1 MLNNNEKNVLNKLYN
16 ITNSIKDL
24 YFKLITLEL
33 NGKKNSEDYKKI
45 LDYLSMTRE
54 LEEKHMYEID
64 DCNKYLSYFEKNMY
78 GVNEM
83 NAITEGNYL
92 YLKEFRI
99 IGNLLIYRDE
109 NNKNEAILNEAILK
123 DVMLMF
129 IKNLD
134 MCIKKTTNKFLKEK
148 LIYTIYSLIYSNKN
162 IETDLLYYN
171 FNFELDNISK
181 SNYIAYLL
189 NVDNKKYNKKFMSY
203 ILDFTNNAMKY
214 ITKNTYNFDKDNQI
228 ILFLKENIIKSCK
241 DLCSNEKELERQKE
255 LVDSYDIGNENYY
268 YSEDRELIK
277 SLFKKNNL

>member
-33 NGKKNSEDYKKI
+33 NGKKNSEEYKKI

-54 LEEKHMYEID
+54 LEEKYMYEID

-109 NNKNEAILNEAILK
+109 NNKDETILNEAILK
-123 DVMLMF
+123 DIMLMF

-189 NVDNKKYNKKFMSY
+189 NIDNKKYNKKFMSY
-203 ILDFTNNAMKY
+203 ILNFTNNAMKY
-214 ITKNTYNFDKDNQI
+214 ITKNTYNFDEENQI

>member
-33 NGKKNSEDYKKI
+33 NGKKNSEEYKKI

-54 LEEKHMYEID
+54 LEEKYMYEID

-109 NNKNEAILNEAILK
+109 NNKDETILNEAILK
-123 DVMLMF
+123 DIMLMF

-189 NVDNKKYNKKFMSY
+189 NIDNKKYNKKFMSY

>member
-33 NGKKNSEDYKKI
+33 NGKKNSEDYRKI

-54 LEEKHMYEID
+54 LEKKYMYEID

-109 NNKNEAILNEAILK
+109 NNKNETILNEAILK
-123 DVMLMF
+123 DIMLMF

-189 NVDNKKYNKKFMSY
+189 NVDNKKYNKKFMWH
-203 ILDFTNNAMKY
+203 ILNFTNNAMKY
-214 ITKNTYNFDKDNQI
+214 ITKNTYNFDEENQI

-255 LVDSYDIGNENYY
+255 LVDSYDIDNENYY

>member
-24 YFKLITLEL
+24 YSKLIKLEL

-54 LEEKHMYEID
+54 LEKKYMYEID

-109 NNKNEAILNEAILK
+109 NNKNETILNEAILK
-123 DVMLMF
+123 DIMLMF

-189 NVDNKKYNKKFMSY
+189 NVDNKKYNKKFMWH
-203 ILDFTNNAMKY
+203 ILNFTNNAMKY
-214 ITKNTYNFDKDNQI
+214 ITKNTYNFDEENQI

-255 LVDSYDIGNENYY
+255 LVDSYDIDNENYY

>member
-1 MLNNNEKNVLNKLYN
+1 MLNNNEKKVLNKLYN
-16 ITNSIKDL
+16 ITKSIKDL

-33 NGKKNSEDYKKI
+33 NGKKNSEEYKKI

-99 IGNLLIYRDE
+99 IGKLLIYRDE

-123 DVMLMF
+123 DVILMF

-134 MCIKKTTNKFLKEK
+134 KCIKKTTNNFLKEK

-171 FNFELDNISK
+171 FNFELNNISK

-189 NVDNKKYNKKFMSY
+189 NIDNKKYNKKFMSY

-214 ITKNTYNFDKDNQI
+214 ITKNTYNFDEENQI

-255 LVDSYDIGNENYY
+255 LVDSYDIDNENYY

>member
-54 LEEKHMYEID
+54 LEKKYMYEID

-83 NAITEGNYL
+83 NAITEENYL

-109 NNKNEAILNEAILK
+109 NNKNETILNEAILK
-123 DVMLMF
+123 DIMLMF

-189 NVDNKKYNKKFMSY
+189 NIDNKKYNKKFMSY

-214 ITKNTYNFDKDNQI
+214 ITKNTYNFDDENQI

>member
-1 MLNNNEKNVLNKLYN
+1 MLNNNEKKVLNKLYN
-16 ITNSIKDL
+16 ITKSIKDL

-33 NGKKNSEDYKKI
+33 NGKKNSEEYKKI

-54 LEEKHMYEID
+54 LEEKYMNEID

-99 IGNLLIYRDE
+99 IGKLLIYRDE

-123 DVMLMF
+123 DVILMF

-134 MCIKKTTNKFLKEK
+134 KCIKETTNKFLKEK

-189 NVDNKKYNKKFMSY
+189 NVDNKKYNKKFMCY
-203 ILDFTNNAMKY
+203 ILNFTNNAMKY
-214 ITKNTYNFDKDNQI
+214 ITKNTYNFDDENQI

>member
-1 MLNNNEKNVLNKLYN
+1 MLNNNENNVLNKLYN

-33 NGKKNSEDYKKI
+33 NGKKNNEDYKKI

-54 LEEKHMYEID
+54 LEEKYMNEID

-109 NNKNEAILNEAILK
+109 NNKNETILNEAILK
-123 DVMLMF
+123 DIILMF

-189 NVDNKKYNKKFMSY
+189 NVDNKKYNEKFMWY

-214 ITKNTYNFDKDNQI
+214 ITKNTYNFNEENQI

-255 LVDSYDIGNENYY
+255 LVDSYDIDNENYY

>member
-54 LEEKHMYEID
+54 LEKKYMYEID

-109 NNKNEAILNEAILK
+109 NNKNETILNEAILK
-123 DVMLMF
+123 DIMLMF

-214 ITKNTYNFDKDNQI
+214 ITKNTYNFDDENQI

>member
-109 NNKNEAILNEAILK
+109 NNKNETILNEAILK
-123 DVMLMF
+123 DIMLMF

-189 NVDNKKYNKKFMSY
+189 NIDNKKYNKKFMSY
-203 ILDFTNNAMKY
+203 ILNFTNNAMKY
-214 ITKNTYNFDKDNQI
+214 ITKNTYNFDEENQI

>member
-109 NNKNEAILNEAILK
+109 NNKNETILNEALLK
-123 DVMLMF
+123 DIMLMF

-189 NVDNKKYNKKFMSY
+189 NVDNKKYNEKFMWY

-214 ITKNTYNFDKDNQI
+214 ITKNTYNFDEENQI

-255 LVDSYDIGNENYY
+255 LVDSYDIDNENYY

>member
-33 NGKKNSEDYKKI
+33 NGKKNNEDYKKI

-54 LEEKHMYEID
+54 LEEKYMNEID

-109 NNKNEAILNEAILK
+109 NNKNETILNEAILK
-123 DVMLMF
+123 DIILMF

-189 NVDNKKYNKKFMSY
+189 NVDNKKYNKKFMRY

-214 ITKNTYNFDKDNQI
+214 ITKNTYNFDDENQI

-255 LVDSYDIGNENYY
+255 LVDSYDIDNENYY

>member
-1 MLNNNEKNVLNKLYN
+1 MLNNNEKNVLNKIYN

-54 LEEKHMYEID
+54 LEKKYMYEID

-109 NNKNEAILNEAILK
+109 NNKNETILNEAILK
-123 DVMLMF
+123 DIMLKF

-189 NVDNKKYNKKFMSY
+189 NVDNKKYNKKFMCY
-203 ILDFTNNAMKY
+203 ILNFTNNAMKY
-214 ITKNTYNFDKDNQI
+214 ITKNTYNFDDENQI

>member
-33 NGKKNSEDYKKI
+33 NGKKNNEDYKKI

-54 LEEKHMYEID
+54 LEEKYMNEID

-109 NNKNEAILNEAILK
+109 NNKNETILNEAILK
-123 DVMLMF
+123 DIMLMF

-189 NVDNKKYNKKFMSY
+189 NVDNKKYNEKFMWY

-214 ITKNTYNFDKDNQI
+214 ITKNTYNFDDENQI
-228 ILFLKENIIKSCK
+228 IIFLKENIIKSCK

-255 LVDSYDIGNENYY
+255 LVDSYDIDNENYY

>member
-54 LEEKHMYEID
+54 LEKKYMYEID

-109 NNKNEAILNEAILK
+109 NNKNETILNEAILK
-123 DVMLMF
+123 DIMLMF

-189 NVDNKKYNKKFMSY
+189 NIDNKKYNKKFMCY
-203 ILDFTNNAMKY
+203 ILNFTNNAMKY

>member
-54 LEEKHMYEID
+54 LEKKYMYEID

-109 NNKNEAILNEAILK
+109 NNKDETILNEAILK
-123 DVMLMF
+123 DIMLMF

-189 NVDNKKYNKKFMSY
+189 NVDNKKYNKKFMCY
-203 ILDFTNNAMKY
+203 ILNFTNNAMKY

>member
-33 NGKKNSEDYKKI
+33 NGKKNNEDYKKI

-54 LEEKHMYEID
+54 LEEKYMNEID

-109 NNKNEAILNEAILK
+109 NNKNETILNEAILK
-123 DVMLMF
+123 DIILMF

-189 NVDNKKYNKKFMSY
+189 NVDNKKYNEKFMWY

-214 ITKNTYNFDKDNQI
+214 ITKNTYNFNEENQI

-255 LVDSYDIGNENYY
+255 LVDSYDIDNENYY

>member
-54 LEEKHMYEID
+54 LEKKYMYEID

-83 NAITEGNYL
+83 NAITEENYL

-109 NNKNEAILNEAILK
+109 NNKNETILNEAILK
-123 DVMLMF
+123 DIMLMF

-214 ITKNTYNFDKDNQI
+214 ITKNTYNFDDENQI

>member
-54 LEEKHMYEID
+54 LEKKYMYEID

-109 NNKNEAILNEAILK
+109 NNKNETILNEAILK
-123 DVMLMF
+123 DVILMF

-189 NVDNKKYNKKFMSY
+189 NVDNKKYNKKFMCY
-203 ILDFTNNAMKY
+203 ILNFTNNAMKY
-214 ITKNTYNFDKDNQI
+214 ITKNTYNFDDENQI

>member
-54 LEEKHMYEID
+54 LEKKYMYEID

-109 NNKNEAILNEAILK
+109 NNKNETILNEAILK
-123 DVMLMF
+123 DIMLMF

-189 NVDNKKYNKKFMSY
+189 NVDNKKYNKKFMCY
-203 ILDFTNNAMKY
+203 ILNFTNNAMKY
-214 ITKNTYNFDKDNQI
+214 ITKNTYNFDDENQI

>member
-54 LEEKHMYEID
+54 LEKKYMYEID

-83 NAITEGNYL
+83 NAITEENYL

-109 NNKNEAILNEAILK
+109 NNKNETILNEAILK
-123 DVMLMF
+123 DIMLMF

-189 NVDNKKYNKKFMSY
+189 NIDNKKYNKKFMCY
-203 ILDFTNNAMKY
+203 ILNFTNNAMKY
-214 ITKNTYNFDKDNQI
+214 ITKNTYNFDEETQI
-228 ILFLKENIIKSCK
+228 ILFLKEIIIKSCK
-241 DLCSNEKELERQKE
+241 DLCSNKKELERQKE

>member
-16 ITNSIKDL
+16 ITNSIKNL

-54 LEEKHMYEID
+54 LEKKYMYEID

-109 NNKNEAILNEAILK
+109 NNKNETILNEAILK
-123 DVMLMF
+123 DIMLMF

-189 NVDNKKYNKKFMSY
+189 NIDNKKYNKKFMSY

-214 ITKNTYNFDKDNQI
+214 ITKNTYNFDEENQI

>member
-54 LEEKHMYEID
+54 LEKKYMYEID

-189 NVDNKKYNKKFMSY
+189 NIDNKKYNKKFMSY

>member
-54 LEEKHMYEID
+54 LEKKYMYEID

-109 NNKNEAILNEAILK
+109 NNKNETILNEAILK
-123 DVMLMF
+123 DIMLMF

-181 SNYIAYLL
+181 SNYTAYLL
-189 NVDNKKYNKKFMSY
+189 NVDNKKYNRKFMWY
-203 ILDFTNNAMKY
+203 ILNFTNNAMKY
-214 ITKNTYNFDKDNQI
+214 ITKNTDNFDEETQI
-228 ILFLKENIIKSCK
+228 ILFLKEIIIKSCK